1 MVSQQSWSF
10 TTKVG
15 FLLQD
20 TREKKNET
28 LIDIWQLS
36 GISRNANI
44 RTKICER
51 LRETQQE
58 QPTLANIQ
66 RINMFSIHLHR
77 WISAKNKWF

>member
-1 MVSQQSWSF
+1 M
-10 TTKVG
+10 G

-77 WISAKNKWF
+77 